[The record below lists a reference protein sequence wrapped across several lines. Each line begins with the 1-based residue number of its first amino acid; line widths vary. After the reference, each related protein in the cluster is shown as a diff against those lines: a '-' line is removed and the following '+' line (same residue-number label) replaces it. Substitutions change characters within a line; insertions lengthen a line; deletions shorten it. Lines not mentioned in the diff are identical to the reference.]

1 MEKQRKTQE
10 NSGKHEKTGKTIG
23 LGKQGE
29 TIEKQ
34 KKTEENMKT
43 QRKRWETEEKIGKQL
58 KT

>member
-1 MEKQRKTQE
+1 MGKQRKTQE
-10 NSGKHEKTGKTIG
+10 NSGKHEKTGKTMG

-29 TIEKQ
+29 TIE
-34 KKTEENMKT
+34 KTEENMKT